1 MAGYKQIQNP
11 GEWSSNV
18 VHALGDAMVSIGHA
32 LNGRQHADLDSL
44 PRVNKIAFA
53 DLREALML
61 GIKDFAACRSDV
73 IFLCLIYPLAGL
85 LLARFALRQDML
97 PLLFPMVTGFA
108 LLGPLAAVGVY
119 ELSRQRMLKDDVQW
133 TDAFAVLKSPAF
145 GAIFVLGLLLIA
157 VFLTW
162 MVAAHVIYVLTLGP
176 GSPVSFS
183 AFVHDVTSTPAGWAM
198 TIIGVGVGAVFA
210 AVVLAISVVSFP
222 MLLDRDVGVYGAVAT
237 SIRAVMANK
246 MVMAQWG
253 LIVAVSLLLGSIPL
267 LIGLV
272 IALPVL
278 GHATW
283 HLYRK
288 VVASDS

>member
-11 GEWSSNV
+11 GEWGSNV
-18 VHALGDAMVSIGHA
+18 LHMLGSAVVSVGHA
-32 LNGRQHADLDSL
+32 LNGRQHADLDNL
-44 PRVNKIAFA
+44 PRVNKISFA
-53 DLREALML
+53 DLRDALML

-119 ELSRQRMLKDDVQW
+119 ELSRQRMLKDSVQW
-133 TDAFAVLKSPAF
+133 TDAFAVFKSPAF

-162 MVAAHVIYVLTLGP
+162 MVAAHVIYTLTLGP
-176 GSPVSFS
+176 GSPLSFS
-183 AFVHDVTSTPAGWAM
+183 AFVDDVTSTPAGWAM
-198 TIIGVGVGAVFA
+198 TIIGIGVGAAFA
-210 AVVLAISVVSFP
+210 AVVLAISVVSYP

-253 LIVAVSLLLGSIPL
+253 AIVAISLLAASIPL

-272 IALPVL
+272 IVLPVL

-283 HLYRK
+283 YLYRK
-288 VVASDS
+288 VVESDG